1 MKFGKLIN
9 TPVKEKILR
18 EIILQ
23 DNGVSSISRKVGVSA
38 PAVFKNLKLFQNL
51 KIIKEVRSDNNLK
64 SIYKINI
71 PLFGIFYLNDYS
83 LYIRE
88 FDNFNYDSGEKNIS
102 LNDLDKMI
110 SKEIENLLFLLNLR
124 NIKVHKLMKEIN
136 EKNLSEFEKRIIQL
150 YLSGEDLERISKE
163 MKIDI
168 NFAKESVEKFLKDVN
183 EL

>member
-18 EIILQ
+18 EIVLQ
-23 DNGVSSISRKVGVSA
+23 NSGVSSISKKVGVSA

-51 KIIKEVRSDNNLK
+51 KIIKEVKNNNLK
-64 SIYKINI
+64 SIYRINV
-71 PLFGIFYLNDYS
+71 PLFGILYLNDYS

-88 FDNFNYDSGEKNIS
+88 FDNFKYDFEENDIS
-102 LNDLDKMI
+102 LNDLEKMI

-124 NIKVHKLMKEIN
+124 NIKVQQLMKEIN
-136 EKNLSEFEKRIIQL
+136 EKNLSEIEKRIIQL
-150 YLSGEDLERISKE
+150 YLSGEDLENISKE

-168 NFAKESVEKFLKDVN
+168 KFIKESVEKFLKDVN